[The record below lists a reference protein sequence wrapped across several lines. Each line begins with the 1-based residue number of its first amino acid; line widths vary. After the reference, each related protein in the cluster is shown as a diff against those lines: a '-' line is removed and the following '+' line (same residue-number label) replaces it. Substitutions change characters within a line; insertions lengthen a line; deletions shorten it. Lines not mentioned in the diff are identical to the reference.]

1 MVRHLKVLA
10 LSMIFTTVAMGFA
23 YALPSALRGA
33 ASQASEELE
42 MVEEE
47 EPTAEGASPETEG
60 ETGVQSGNEGSE
72 GESLEEEVTS
82 KAQNHGAVV
91 SIAAHC
97 SVKGRAHG
105 ELVREVARNK
115 DMTVAEAEE
124 ACKAAVAAEEDGVK
138 PAKHAKSEKPDQPG
152 KPGKHAK
159 PEKPDQPG
167 KPAKPTTPAKP
178 DKPAKPVTPKPAK
191 PVTPKPAKPDKPD
204 TTVTANGVEKPDKP
218 KKPH

>member
-47 EPTAEGASPETEG
+47 EPTAEGASPENEG

-72 GESLEEEVTS
+72 GESLVEEVTS

-138 PAKHAKSEKPDQPG
+138 P
-152 KPGKHAK
+152 GKHAK

-167 KPAKPTTPAKP
+167 KPAKPTKPAKP
-178 DKPAKPVTPKPAK
+178 DKPAKPVTPKPAKPVTPKPAK